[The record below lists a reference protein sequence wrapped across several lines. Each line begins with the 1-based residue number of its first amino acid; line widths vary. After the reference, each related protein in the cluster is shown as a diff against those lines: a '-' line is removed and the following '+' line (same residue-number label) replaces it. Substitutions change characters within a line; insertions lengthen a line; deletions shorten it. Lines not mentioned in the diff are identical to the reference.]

1 MESLII
7 RMIWRRSGITASTMN
22 LVLHF
27 ALLNE
32 ALLNPKA
39 NRKNGLGKGGHELSL
54 NTGNA
59 GGRLAYGVVVFTLV

>member
-1 MESLII
+1 M
-7 RMIWRRSGITASTMN
+7 
-22 LVLHF
+22 LHF